1 MHLTTLVQYSLFG
14 GEVTGY
20 LQSRGKLE
28 ILTSAFG
35 LSTLGLVSARPF
47 PHPSGTCGVYDF
59 VLHFSEKLAIQLLLR
74 IRGEKR

>member
-1 MHLTTLVQYSLFG
+1 M
-14 GEVTGY
+14 TGY

-35 LSTLGLVSARPF
+35 LSTLRSVGSVLILSPRPF

-59 VLHFSEKLAIQLLLR
+59 VLHFSEKLAIQLLLQ
-74 IRGEKR
+74 ILGEKR